1 MLSCWHVQP
10 DMRPSFDDLEKTLFL
25 LIGTDVAQRYIDS
38 NGPYSEANEVNL
50 NSGHVDF
57 VALIGSTE
65 HLAPT
70 TPDLAND
77 HDIEAKN
84 ALVDQ
89 IDCLITTADSVNA
102 DNEKVNNI
110 AAQHRDQ
117 IEEIPMQAV
126 SIF

>member
-38 NGPYSEANEVNL
+38 NGPYSKANAVNL
-50 NSGHVDF
+50 SSGQVDF
-57 VALIGSTE
+57 TALIGSTE
-65 HLAPT
+65 LLAPT

-89 IDCLITTADSVNA
+89 MDCLITTAFSVNA
-102 DNEKVNNI
+102 NNEKVNNI
-110 AAQHRDQ
+110 AAQHKDQ
-117 IEEIPMQAV
+117 TEEIPMQTV
-126 SIF
+126 SLL